1 MEFLIALLGLLAG
14 VIITYLI
21 FNQKLKSQK
30 VLFES
35 QKEKF
40 SASFL
45 NEKMELENKLGILE
59 ERASSL
65 QKEDEE
71 LTTRWKNAQNEKEIA
86 GNNIASLKADAEH
99 LNKRIVSLQKE
110 KEQITIRW
118 ETVTK
123 EKAEAEKTI
132 ISLEAEMKNIRERL
146 ENERKE
152 VEKLQEKFK
161 TEFQN
166 MANAILKQ
174 NTREFNETSHKN
186 MSDLLNPLKE
196 KITDF
201 EKKVEETYQKGKI
214 DQTVLKEELK
224 RLQEM
229 NMKLGEEAGNLTKA
243 LKSDSKKQG
252 NWGEVVLERILE
264 RSGLNKNEEY
274 FLQYTA
280 KGEDG
285 NILRPDVLIKL
296 PEEKHLIIDS
306 KVSLTAFQEYIA
318 ADDEAK
324 REKSLKQHLLSI
336 RNHVKELGEKNYHNL
351 KGLNTPD
358 FVLMFM
364 PVEPAFGTAVQADPD
379 LFNFAWEKRI
389 VIVSPTTLLATL
401 RTVAS
406 IWSHEKQTRNALEI
420 AKQGGKLYD
429 KFEGFL
435 KDLEKIG
442 DNLNKAQVSYTEA
455 HKKLISGRGN
465 LLGQVEKLKTMGAK
479 ATKQIDKKY
488 IEE

>member
-1 MEFLIALLGLLAG
+1 MEFLIAFLGLLAG
-14 VIITYLI
+14 IVPTYL
-21 FNQKLKSQK
+21 FVNQRVKSRGAILKKQMEEQTTAA
-30 VLFES
+30 LT
-35 QKEKF
+35 
-40 SASFL
+40 
-45 NEKMELENKLGILE
+45 EKMELEKQLGILD
-59 ERASSL
+59 ER
-65 QKEDEE
+65 
-71 LTTRWKNAQNEKEIA
+71 IA
-86 GNNIASLKADAEH
+86 
-99 LNKRIVSLQKE
+99 SLQKE
-110 KEQITIRW
+110 KEEANRYRELAQ
-118 ETVTK
+118 K
-123 EKAEAEKTI
+123 EKEEAGKQI
-132 ISLEAEMKNIRERL
+132 VSLKSDYSHLQERL
-146 ENERKE
+146 DNERKE

-214 DQTVLKEELK
+214 DQTILKEELK
-224 RLQEM
+224 HLQEL

-264 RSGLNKNEEY
+264 RSGLIKDEEY
-274 FLQYTA
+274 FLQYIAT
-280 KGEDG
+280 GEEDG
-285 NILRPDVLIKL
+285 KTYRPDVVIKL
-296 PEEKHLIIDS
+296 PEEKHLVIDS
-306 KVSLTAFQEYIA
+306 KVSLTAFQQYIS
-318 ADDEAK
+318 ADKEEQK
-324 REKSLKQHLLSI
+324 ERFMKQHLLSI
-336 RNHVKELGEKNYHNL
+336 RNHVKELSEKNYQNL
-351 KGLNTPD
+351 KELNTPD

-364 PVEPAFGTAVQADPD
+364 PVEPAFGVAVQADAD

-406 IWSHEKQTRNALEI
+406 IWSHERQTRNALEI

-442 DNLNKAQVSYTEA
+442 DNLNKAQSSYTEA
-455 HKKLISGRGN
+455 HKKLVSGRGN
-465 LLGQVEKLKTMGAK
+465 LLGQIEKLKTMGAK
-479 ATKQIDKKY
+479 ATKQLDVKHL
-488 IEE
+488 EE

>member
-1 MEFLIALLGLLAG
+1 MEFLFVLLGLLIGFIA
-14 VIITYLI
+14 TYFFI
-21 FNQKLKSQK
+21 NQKLKSQK
-30 VLFES
+30 AEFEK
-35 QKEKF
+35 QTEKR
-40 SASFL
+40 STTAL
-45 NEKMELENKLGILE
+45 TEKMELEKQLGILN
-59 ERASSL
+59 ERVSSL
-65 QKEDEE
+65 QKEKDEATGKWE
-71 LTTRWKNAQNEKEIA
+71 TA
-86 GNNIASLKADAEH
+86 
-99 LNKRIVSLQKE
+99 QKE
-110 KEQITIRW
+110 KE
-118 ETVTK
+118 
-123 EKAEAEKTI
+123 EAEKTNMTLK
-132 ISLEAEMKNIRERL
+132 SDYNHLQERL
-146 ENERKE
+146 DNERKE

-174 NTREFNETSHKN
+174 NTREFNETSHKS

-214 DQTVLKEELK
+214 DQTVLKEELR

-285 NILRPDVLIKL
+285 NMLRPDVLIKL

-324 REKSLKQHLLSI
+324 REKALKQHLLSI
-336 RNHVKELGEKNYHNL
+336 RNHVKELSEKNYHNL
-351 KGLNTPD
+351 KELNTPD

-364 PVEPAFGTAVQADPD
+364 PVEPAFGTAVQADAD

-442 DNLNKAQVSYTEA
+442 DNLEKAQTSYTEA

-465 LLGQVEKLKTMGAK
+465 LLGQIEKLKVMGAK

-488 IEE
+488 LEE

>member
-1 MEFLIALLGLLAG
+1 MEFLIAFLGLATG
-14 VIITYLI
+14 FIVTYLI
-21 FNQKLKSQK
+21 FNQKMRLHKANLEQQ
-30 VLFES
+30 L
-35 QKEKF
+35 EKQTAAAL
-40 SASFL
+40 SEKIELEKQAGIL
-45 NEKMELENKLGILE
+45 NERMTI
-59 ERASSL
+59 
-65 QKEDEE
+65 
-71 LTTRWKNAQNEKEIA
+71 
-86 GNNIASLKADAEH
+86 
-99 LNKRIVSLQKE
+99 LQKE
-110 KEQITIRW
+110 KDEAILKW
-118 ETVTK
+118 ESTQK
-123 EKAEAEKTI
+123 EKEHAEKQI
-132 ISLEAEMKNIRERL
+132 VLLQSDYNHLQERL
-146 ENERKE
+146 DNERKE

-186 MSDLLNPLKE
+186 MSELLNPLKE
-196 KITDF
+196 KISEF

-229 NMKLGEEAGNLTKA
+229 NARLGEEAGNLTKA

-264 RSGLNKNEEY
+264 RSGLIKNEEY

-280 KGEDG
+280 ENEEGKTY
-285 NILRPDVLIKL
+285 RPDVVIKL

-306 KVSLTAFQEYIA
+306 KVSLTAFQQFIA
-318 ADDEAK
+318 SEDEK
-324 REKSLKQHLLSI
+324 QKEQFLKLHLASI
-336 RNHVKELGEKNYHNL
+336 RNHVKELSEKNYQNL
-351 KGLNTPD
+351 KTLNSPD

-364 PVEPAFGTAVQADPD
+364 PVEPAFATAVQSDPE

-442 DNLNKAQVSYTEA
+442 ENLNRAQASYTEA
-455 HKKLISGRGN
+455 HKKLVSGRGN

-479 ATKQIDKKY
+479 ATKQLNRNY
-488 IEE
+488 LEE

>member
-1 MEFLIALLGLLAG
+1 MEFLYLILGLVVG
-14 VIITYLI
+14 VVATY
-21 FNQKLKSQK
+21 FFANQKVKTIIAE
-30 VLFES
+30 FEKQS
-35 QKEKF
+35 EQQAAQALAAKMESEKQTGI
-40 SASFL
+40 L
-45 NEKMELENKLGILE
+45 NERLAN
-59 ERASSL
+59 
-65 QKEDEE
+65 
-71 LTTRWKNAQNEKEIA
+71 
-86 GNNIASLKADAEH
+86 
-99 LNKRIVSLQKE
+99 LQKE
-110 KEQITIRW
+110 KDESLRK
-118 ETVTK
+118 EEAVRK
-123 EKAEAEKTI
+123 EKEETDRAYVALQSDYRHLK
-132 ISLEAEMKNIRERL
+132 ERL
-146 ENERKE
+146 ENESKE
-152 VEKLQEKFK
+152 LEKLQERFK

-166 MANAILKQ
+166 VANAILKQ

-186 MSDLLNPLKE
+186 MSELLNPLKE
-196 KITDF
+196 KIADF

-229 NMKLGEEAGNLTKA
+229 NARLGEEAGNLTKA

-274 FLQYTA
+274 FLQYTTENEEG
-280 KGEDG
+280 KTY
-285 NILRPDVLIKL
+285 RPDVVIKL
-296 PEEKHLIIDS
+296 PEDKHLVIDS
-306 KVSLTAFQEYIA
+306 KVSLTAFQQFIA
-318 ADDEAK
+318 AEDEK
-324 REKSLKQHLLSI
+324 QKEQFLKQHLASI
-336 RNHVKELGEKNYHNL
+336 RNHVKELSEKNYQNL
-351 KGLNTPD
+351 KTLNSPD

-364 PVEPAFGTAVQADPD
+364 PVESAFATAVQSDPE

-442 DNLNKAQVSYTEA
+442 ENLNRAQASYTEA
-455 HKKLISGRGN
+455 HKKLVSGRGN

-479 ATKQIDKKY
+479 ASKQLNRNY
-488 IEE
+488 LEE